1 MKKFAQKT
9 RLEDRNPPSE
19 KHARDFHSVELS
31 LTTLPIAYQF
41 KILRMDSDPMCFL
54 VKDNSDILNQLK
66 VGDTLDMKYHSSNS
80 AIPSKSFQ
88 TQISDI
94 TRKERGRFKGHCL
107 VGIEIHQ

>member
-1 MKKFAQKT
+1 MKKSAATTQ
-9 RLEDRNPPSE
+9 LEDGDPQTE
-19 KHARDFHSVELS
+19 KRAGDFHSVELS
-31 LTTLPIAYQF
+31 LRELPIAYQF

-66 VGDTLDMKYHSSNS
+66 VGDTLDMKYHSNNS
-80 AIPSKSFQ
+80 AIPSKSLQ

>member
-1 MKKFAQKT
+1 MKKPALTTQ
-9 RLEDRNPPSE
+9 LEDGDPQSE
-19 KHARDFHSVELS
+19 KNAGDFHSVELS
-31 LTTLPIAYQF
+31 LTALPIAYQF
-41 KILRMDSDPMCFL
+41 KILRMDSDPLCFL

-80 AIPSKSFQ
+80 AIPSKSLQ